1 MSFWKIL
8 RVLVTDSCNY
18 KCIYCHNEGQESV
31 NKKQFLR
38 YEQFS
43 QIFKGIEET
52 PINQIRFSGGEP
64 FLNPEILD
72 MIDLVHRKGPYE
84 IGIAT
89 NGSLIN
95 TVIAKRL
102 AVAHVLVTLHFP
114 GVDEENYHKVTGN
127 EFSAFIRCVETLEE
141 NNVDYSFNF
150 VLCKLTY
157 DYVEDIIDYAS
168 KMHRRL
174 KILPLLEGK
183 YKDNQV
189 EYWVENVGQLL
200 FKKGATRTFD
210 IRSGITLW
218 RLKNDTVVKI
228 IPLACAQKDITI
240 CRDYAELRL
249 LPNLSFMSCITSK
262 QEPVFSFKPADIRK
276 QITLLWDNFNECPLL
291 R

>member
-114 GVDEENYHKVTGN
+114 GVNEENYHKVTGN
-127 EFSAFIRCVETLEE
+127 EFSAFIRCVETLEA
-141 NNVDYSFNF
+141 NNVDYKKF
-150 VLCKLTY
+150 
-157 DYVEDIIDYAS
+157 IIAKQCQTFS
-168 KMHRRL
+168 K
-174 KILPLLEGK
+174 K
-183 YKDNQV
+183 Y
-189 EYWVENVGQLL
+189 
-200 FKKGATRTFD
+200 
-210 IRSGITLW
+210 
-218 RLKNDTVVKI
+218 
-228 IPLACAQKDITI
+228 
-240 CRDYAELRL
+240 
-249 LPNLSFMSCITSK
+249 
-262 QEPVFSFKPADIRK
+262 
-276 QITLLWDNFNECPLL
+276 
-291 R
+291 